1 MENKEFTYPEPAGLA
16 EGRIG
21 EKMIVNLGP
30 SHPATHGVLRLKLEL
45 DGYLITRCDPMVGY
59 LHRGQEKMAENLTYN
74 QFIPFTDRLDYLAP
88 MCNNIAYAQCVEKL
102 AGIEVTERC
111 KAIRVICC
119 ELSRMASHLVGL
131 AAYGMDSG
139 SWTVFMYCYTQREK
153 LCTLFEQLTGA
164 RMTSSYARIGGLARD
179 LPEGWLGNVN
189 EFANQFLP
197 ALDEIDS
204 LITRNKIFMDRAVGI
219 GVITPEQAMQWGLTG
234 ANLRGSGVATDLRKD
249 VPYLGYE
256 NYEFDVAIGM
266 HGDCYDRWLVRIEE
280 MRQSVRIVRQAI
292 EKMPDGP
299 VNVSD
304 KMISLPKKDNVLRNM
319 EDLIN
324 NFVLITQ
331 GPDIPE
337 GEAYFEVARNHEK
350 PFMVKSPAMDVR
362 VLGTSF
368 NIKCR
373 PDNSFAET
381 TLIEGEVEVKDKSDK
396 GRITLLPGQK
406 AVLNRVTGRMQVKQ
420 VDPKMEIVWHND
432 LIPFEKSS
440 IFQIAA
446 ALERFYGVKII
457 LSPDVDSTNTYSG
470 VLKKKD
476 NIESV
481 LNSLRNSIPFN
492 YKKVDDNNIF
502 ISSETK

>member
-1 MENKEFTYPEPAGLA
+1 
-16 EGRIG
+16 
-21 EKMIVNLGP
+21 
-30 SHPATHGVLRLKLEL
+30 
-45 DGYLITRCDPMVGY
+45 
-59 LHRGQEKMAENLTYN
+59 
-74 QFIPFTDRLDYLAP
+74 
-88 MCNNIAYAQCVEKL
+88 
-102 AGIEVTERC
+102 
-111 KAIRVICC
+111 
-119 ELSRMASHLVGL
+119 MASHLVGL

-337 GEAYFEVARNHEK
+337 GEAYFEVDNPKGALGFYVMSKGGGVPYR
-350 PFMVKSPAMDVR
+350 VKVRSPSFVSLSALQEILPGHHMSDAAVILGSLDF
-362 VLGTSF
+362 VLGE
-368 NIKCR
+368 CDR
-373 PDNSFAET
+373 
-381 TLIEGEVEVKDKSDK
+381 
-396 GRITLLPGQK
+396 
-406 AVLNRVTGRMQVKQ
+406 
-420 VDPKMEIVWHND
+420 
-432 LIPFEKSS
+432 
-440 IFQIAA
+440 
-446 ALERFYGVKII
+446 
-457 LSPDVDSTNTYSG
+457 
-470 VLKKKD
+470 
-476 NIESV
+476 
-481 LNSLRNSIPFN
+481 
-492 YKKVDDNNIF
+492 
-502 ISSETK
+502 

>member
-45 DGYLITRCDPMVGY
+45 DGDLITRCDPMVGY

-204 LITRNKIFMDRAVGI
+204 LITRNKIFMDGAVGI
-219 GVITPEQAMQWGLTG
+219 GVITHEQAMQWGLTG
-234 ANLRGSGVATDLRKD
+234 ANLRGSGVTTDLRKD

-337 GEAYFEVARNHEK
+337 GEAYFEADNPKGALGFYVMSKGGGVPYR
-350 PFMVKSPAMDVR
+350 VKVRSPSFVSLSALQEILPGHHMSDAAVILGSLDF
-362 VLGTSF
+362 VLGE
-368 NIKCR
+368 CDR
-373 PDNSFAET
+373 
-381 TLIEGEVEVKDKSDK
+381 
-396 GRITLLPGQK
+396 
-406 AVLNRVTGRMQVKQ
+406 
-420 VDPKMEIVWHND
+420 
-432 LIPFEKSS
+432 
-440 IFQIAA
+440 
-446 ALERFYGVKII
+446 
-457 LSPDVDSTNTYSG
+457 
-470 VLKKKD
+470 
-476 NIESV
+476 
-481 LNSLRNSIPFN
+481 
-492 YKKVDDNNIF
+492 
-502 ISSETK
+502 